1 MAALTY
7 CSNIHPGESW
17 ADVLHNLESHALEV
31 KSLVTGAGARQS
43 PFPLGLRLSHQAVSE
58 MDQAAI
64 DTFRAW
70 CEQNDCYLLTING
83 FPYGAFHGQK
93 VKERV
98 YLPDWRQPE
107 RVAYSKRLGDLATL
121 MQPDAK
127 TISISTVPVAFKQG
141 FLDSD
146 WNSVFANIREVL
158 AHFVD
163 LEAHTGIKIVLA
175 IEPEPACVLET
186 TSEVIEFFQRLRPQ
200 LSPQEDEHLGL
211 CFDCCHQA
219 VEFEDPVE
227 CLQRLAQAQITIAK
241 VQVSSALRA
250 VTNDEIRRLLTFDE
264 PVYLHQAVAQQPD
277 GEFKH
282 YPDLP
287 EFTAALAAG
296 AQVEECRVH
305 FHVPIFLEHLG
316 DCGTTQDFL
325 RAFLP
330 RLGPEIPL
338 EVETYSFGV
347 LPKHLRTDSV
357 GKSIARELDWAAKTY
372 ICTEQ
377 S

>member
-17 ADVLHNLESHALEV
+17 SDVMYNLESHALEV
-31 KSLVTGAGARQS
+31 KSLVTGAVAQQS

-58 MDQAAI
+58 MDQTAI

-70 CEQNDCYLLTING
+70 CEQHDCYLLTING

-107 RVAYSKRLGDLATL
+107 RVAYTKRLGDLATL
-121 MQPDAK
+121 MQPDAQ

-141 FLDSD
+141 FLDAD
-146 WNSVFANIREVL
+146 WDGVFANIREVL
-158 AHFVD
+158 AHFVA
-163 LEAHTGIKIVLA
+163 LKERTGIKIMLA

-186 TSEVIEFFQRLRPQ
+186 TSEVIDFFQRLRPK
-200 LSPQEDEHLGL
+200 LNAQEDEHLGL

-219 VEFEDPVE
+219 VEFEDPAE
-227 CLQRLAQAQITIAK
+227 CLQRLDQAQITIAK

-250 VTNDEIRRLLTFDE
+250 VTDGEIRRLLKFDE
-264 PVYLHQAVAQQPD
+264 PVYLHQAVARQPN
-277 GEFKH
+277 GELKH

-287 EFTAALAAG
+287 EFTLALDTG
-296 AQVEECRVH
+296 AQVDECRVH

-330 RLGPEIPL
+330 KLGPEIPL

-347 LPKHLRTDSV
+347 LPEHLRTDSV
-357 GKSIARELDWAAKTY
+357 GKSIARELDWVAD
-372 ICTEQ
+372 ILN
-377 S
+377 